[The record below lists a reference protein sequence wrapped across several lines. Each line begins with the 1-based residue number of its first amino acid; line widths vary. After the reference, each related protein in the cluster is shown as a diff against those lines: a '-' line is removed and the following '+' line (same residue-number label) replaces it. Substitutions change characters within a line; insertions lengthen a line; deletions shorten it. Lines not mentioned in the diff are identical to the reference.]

1 MMEKKDWT
9 VSARFM
15 RKWFNDPFYEMT
27 SKEKLNKVDMNTVDK
42 RHVIED
48 LDFDWLL
55 TSSLRIKPIY
65 DNFVRQVS
73 NVIEYNDYL
82 GRKNKYHSSCLMA
95 FVT

>member
-1 MMEKKDWT
+1 M
-9 VSARFM
+9 SARFM

-27 SKEKLNKVDMNTVDK
+27 REEKLNKVDMNTVGK
-42 RHVIED
+42 RHNIED

-65 DNFVRQVS
+65 DTFVKQVS

-82 GRKNKYHSSCLMA
+82 GRKKTSLTT
-95 FVT
+95 VV